1 LSDVRPGLRV
11 LLADDDAQLLE
22 ALAEA
27 LEQLGAHVI
36 RAHNGGELIDR
47 LAESGPVDLIVTDI
61 AMPWMTG
68 LSSMRAARTAGLGI
82 PVVVMTALRD
92 ETILKEV
99 TALGRNAALLR
110 KPFHIRELESA
121 IEQLLSGQEARSQ

>member
-68 LSSMRAARTAGLGI
+68 LSSMRAARTAGLGM

>member
-1 LSDVRPGLRV
+1 MRPGLRV

-92 ETILKEV
+92 ETIFKEV

>member
-1 LSDVRPGLRV
+1 MRPGLRV

-68 LSSMRAARTAGLGI
+68 LSSMRAARTAGLGM

>member
-1 LSDVRPGLRV
+1 MRPGLRV

-68 LSSMRAARTAGLGI
+68 LSSMRAARTAGLGM

-92 ETILKEV
+92 ETISKEV
-99 TALGRNAALLR
+99 TALGRNAVLLR